1 MILLKLLG
9 AWGWLKQ
16 AIGALLDLIRRYP
29 LAAALIASLCLSM
42 WLWRGWSAEQA
53 ARKDDALAHSEEM
66 KAWRAASEQ
75 ARKDQLALNAAN
87 QELSQRIADN
97 AAQRHVETKRA
108 TDRAIADYAA
118 SHRMRADS
126 ACRPV
131 AAGEAPMHP
140 DPGTPA
146 GPDGSELVA
155 VPRADFE
162 AVARD
167 AVRGRE
173 AQAFLIDLVNGGLAV
188 VVPEPEFGKPS
199 TQ

>member
-1 MILLKLLG
+1 MPYAIALDAAIAFLKRWRG
-9 AWGWLKQ
+9 
-16 AIGALLDLIRRYP
+16 LIAYT
-29 LAAALIASLCLSM
+29 ALIAF
-42 WLWRGWSAEQA
+42 LWIKLYGFLWWDGAIEQ
-53 ARKDDALAHSEEM
+53 RDKALTQVVEM
-66 KAWRAASEQ
+66 KAASEQ
-75 ARKDQLALNAAN
+75 ARKEQLAINAAN

-118 SHRMRADS
+118 SHRMHQDS

-188 VVPEPEFGKPS
+188 VVPEPEFGR
-199 TQ
+199 